1 MTPDVNI
8 LLAASRKDHPHH
20 VPALAWLEQAIADSE
35 TTHALA
41 VLPMVAAGF
50 LRLATHPRV
59 FDPPA
64 PLVDAQAFL
73 DAILSAPGVSM
84 VSLGGEWAYFTAL
97 CARLGLTGNAAANQE
112 PVGLKKGIDLRIGQK
127 LCDLRG
133 RPGARDRKAAR
144 VQGGHLCRS
153 HGRITGG
160 GSAGG
165 AASAPRK

>member
-97 CARLGLTGNAAANQE
+97 CARLGLTGNAIPDAWIAAAAQHHHLHL
-112 PVGLKKGIDLRIGQK
+112 VTFDKGFRKLLKPSMVTVLKG
-127 LCDLRG
+127 
-133 RPGARDRKAAR
+133 
-144 VQGGHLCRS
+144 
-153 HGRITGG
+153 
-160 GSAGG
+160 
-165 AASAPRK
+165 